1 MLVANLVSAVVM
13 MTVGWY
19 VQLVHYPSFRFIPEE
34 RFSEFHKHHSKW
46 TGAIVLPAM
55 LVEGVSAA
63 ALLTPQLHLL
73 NILNA
78 LFAVMAI
85 ANTFIVFTPI
95 HSALS
100 KGKDNQVIDK
110 LIRKNWPRTILWT
123 AHSVAAII
131 LTLRY

>member
-1 MLVANLVSAVVM
+1 
-13 MTVGWY
+13 
-19 VQLVHYPSFRFIPEE
+19 
-34 RFSEFHKHHSKW
+34 
-46 TGAIVLPAM
+46 M